1 MPGDDGLEESSRGG
15 RGCAGRAIGLA
26 TLLLLMPGSK
36 FLVLWLVDV
45 IFGDAVN
52 LGGFWLV
59 TGLIITLVA
68 ARAGVRWLLAE
79 QGATKT

>member
-1 MPGDDGLEESSRGG
+1 
-15 RGCAGRAIGLA
+15 
-26 TLLLLMPGSK
+26 MPGSK